1 MIKGLKHCPYEER
14 LPNFGLSSLEKSRL
28 RGDLVYKY
36 LTGGERQKDEARLF
50 LVIHSNGTGN
60 NGLKIE
66 HRKFCPNMRENWN
79 KLPREAVESPSMEI
93 LNTSL
98 NVCVTYCRAPALE
111 GQLDSLIS

>member
-60 NGLKIE
+60 NGLKFE

-111 GQLDSLIS
+111 GQLDSVIS